1 MRAVDRDLVRG
12 GHYGQIMWPLPF
24 AIACRARW
32 TRPRSSPLDAPG
44 KVLSRN
50 QADCEAQNR
59 AGSEAGLSRPI
70 FIFLAFREKIERA
83 ASAKFERTV
92 RVPYE
97 ILAIQELDL
106 PADVG
111 RSVLSHSA

>member
-1 MRAVDRDLVRG
+1 M
-12 GHYGQIMWPLPF
+12 
-24 AIACRARW
+24 
-32 TRPRSSPLDAPG
+32 
-44 KVLSRN
+44 
-50 QADCEAQNR
+50 
-59 AGSEAGLSRPI
+59 SRPI